1 MTSPWSV
8 FSLSSE
14 KELELVNAPAILSF
28 QASVND
34 FFAAASRN
42 SYIFADMLPM

>member
-8 FSLSSE
+8 FSLSPE
-14 KELELVNAPAILSF
+14 NELELVKAPAILSYH
-28 QASVND
+28 ASVNH

-42 SYIFADMLPM
+42 SFIFADMLPM